1 MFDYD
6 YIKNLYKLIAVDL
19 SRQKELD
26 ADQKA
31 IQKIRFVGQLKNE
44 HVVSVGSQ
52 SVFILIVLE
61 KIEETRLKFS

>member
-44 HVVSVGSQ
+44 DGVSVGSQ

>member
-44 HVVSVGSQ
+44 DGVSVGSQ

-61 KIEETRLKFS
+61 KIEETKLKFS

>member
-44 HVVSVGSQ
+44 DVASVGSQ

>member
-44 HVVSVGSQ
+44 DGVSVGSQ
-52 SVFILIVLE
+52 SVFILIILE
-61 KIEETRLKFS
+61 KIEETKLKFS

>member
-44 HVVSVGSQ
+44 DVVSVGSQ